1 MAYLTSQANGKLEH
15 KVGLNLKL
23 RLIKEDIDKVINV
36 QRLRLDDMIKAKE
49 KALSHKRK

>member
-1 MAYLTSQANGKLEH
+1 MAYITSQAIGKLEH